1 MALKVVGKGV
11 TRIDALSKVTGQAVF
26 GADVYLPAMLY
37 GKVLRSPLSHALIK
51 KIDVSKARAL
61 PGVRAVVTGDELPYL
76 GGEAI
81 KDMPFLA
88 RGKVRFAGEP
98 VAAVAAVDEET
109 AAQAV
114 ELIEVEY
121 EEIPGVFDLL
131 EAAKEKAPLVHEHS
145 ASYTHIAAAKIIPG
159 TNICNLI
166 EFSKGDINKGFEAS
180 DYIFEDTFTTHYV
193 HHGQIEPHTAVAKVD
208 ANGNITLWT
217 PNDGPHRL
225 RKDLSDALGVPV
237 TRVQVI
243 STYTGGGFGGKG
255 GLKMEPVAVVTAMKT
270 GGKPVKF
277 VMTREE
283 VFTASLIR
291 HSTVIRLKTGVKTDG
306 TLVARDVEVYWD
318 TGAYSEKG
326 PTVCAQSSDAAAGPY
341 VIPHVHIKGLCVY
354 TNKIPAG
361 AYRGYGSPQVTWAYE
376 SQMDIIAKKLGIDP
390 VVIRLKNALDEGDQ
404 TPAGQ
409 IVHGIGLKE
418 CITKAA
424 VEIKWHEPSRSSNG
438 RKRAKGIA
446 CTYKNTKTPSAS
458 AAIITLNMDGTVNIS
473 SSACEIGQGAFT
485 ILTQIAA
492 EVLGVP
498 MEKISITM
506 PDTNTT
512 PYDSSTTS
520 SRTTYHMGNAVIG
533 AANDV
538 IRQLKALAVALWG
551 EAPDRVAHSEG
562 KIYSLD
568 DPAKT
573 LKYQDLIGKVFGAGG
588 CVIGRSLFY
597 PQIPKSTV
605 KSSANELWGG
615 PSIFWMYGAQAVEVE
630 IDEETGHLEVIK
642 AAAAHDV
649 GKAINPVT
657 CCQQIEGGFVH
668 GMGIA
673 LFEDIIFNEGVIM
686 NANFHDYKI
695 PTAMDVPGELVP
707 LIVEAADP
715 GGPFGAKG
723 IGEPVLNPAAAAI
736 ANAVASAVGI
746 RIKNSHLRIEDILSA
761 LYNS

>member
-1 MALKVVGKGV
+1 
-11 TRIDALSKVTGQAVF
+11 
-26 GADVYLPAMLY
+26 
-37 GKVLRSPLSHALIK
+37 
-51 KIDVSKARAL
+51 
-61 PGVRAVVTGDELPYL
+61 
-76 GGEAI
+76 AI
-81 KDMPFLA
+81 
-88 RGKVRFAGEP
+88 
-98 VAAVAAVDEET
+98 
-109 AAQAV
+109 

-121 EEIPGVFDLL
+121 EEIPAVFDLL
-131 EAAKEKAPLVHEHS
+131 EAVKEKAPLVHVDS
-145 ASYTHIAAAKIIPG
+145 ASYAHIAAAKIIPG
-159 TNICNLI
+159 TNICNLV
-166 EFSKGDINKGFEAS
+166 ELSKGDINKGFAAS

-193 HHGQIEPHTAVAKVD
+193 QHGQIEPHAAVAKVD
-208 ANGNITLWT
+208 ASGNITLWT

-225 RKDLSDALGVPV
+225 HKDLADALGVPA
-237 TRVQVI
+237 THIRII

-270 GGKPVKF
+270 GGRPVKF

-291 HSTVIRLKTGVKTDG
+291 HSTVIRLKTGVKADG

-318 TGAYSEKG
+318 TGAYAEKG

-354 TNKIPAG
+354 TNKVPAG

-376 SQMDIIAKKLGIDP
+376 SQMDIIAEKLGIDP
-390 VVIRLKNALDEGDQ
+390 VAIRLKNALDEGDQ

-409 IVHGIGLKE
+409 IVRGIGLKE
-418 CITKAA
+418 CITRAA
-424 VEIKWHEPSRSSNG
+424 EEIKWHEPPSPGSNG

-458 AAIITLNMDGTVNIS
+458 AAIITLNMDGTANIS

-492 EVLGVP
+492 EVLGIP

-506 PDTNTT
+506 PDTGTT

-538 IRQLKALAVALWG
+538 IEQLKAMAAALWG
-551 EAPDRVAHSEG
+551 EAPHRIACGEEQV
-562 KIYSLD
+562 YSLD
-568 DPAKT
+568 DPART
-573 LKYQDLIGKVFGAGG
+573 LKYQELIKKVYGAGG
-588 CVIGRSLFY
+588 SVIGRSLFY
-597 PQIPKSTV
+597 PEIPKSTV
-605 KSSANELWGG
+605 KQSANELWGG
-615 PSIFWMYGAQAVEVE
+615 PSIFWMYGAHAVEVE
-630 IDEETGHLEVIK
+630 IDEETGQLEVIK
-642 AAAAHDV
+642 AVAAHDV
-649 GKAINPVT
+649 GKAINPVN

-673 LFEDIIFNEGVIM
+673 LFEEIMFNEGAIM

-695 PTAMDVPGELVP
+695 PTAMDAPREFLP
-707 LIVEAADP
+707 IIVEAADP

-723 IGEPVLNPAAAAI
+723 IGEPVLNPTAAAI
-736 ANAVASAVGI
+736 ANAVCRATGI
-746 RIKNSHLRIEDILSA
+746 RIKHSHLKMEDILSA
-761 LYNS
+761 LQNC